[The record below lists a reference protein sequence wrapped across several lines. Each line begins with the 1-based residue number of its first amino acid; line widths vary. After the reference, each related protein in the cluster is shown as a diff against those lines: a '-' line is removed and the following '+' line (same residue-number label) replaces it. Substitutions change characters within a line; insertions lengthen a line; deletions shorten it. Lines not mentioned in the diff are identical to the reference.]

1 MVPDM
6 TQDFKPSQIPYMNP
20 DLIADLIPDMN
31 PDLAPDL
38 ISDLIPDLIP
48 DLIADLIH
56 DLHCMHGDRDDHP
69 DLVTNSFHCD
79 WSELEPRPDA

>member
-6 TQDFKPSQIPYMNP
+6 TQDFKPSQIPYINP
-20 DLIADLIPDMN
+20 DLIPDMN

>member
-20 DLIADLIPDMN
+20 DLIPDMN